1 MSSLFT
7 ARSQS
12 CLSHSLSLRF
22 YLSNSSSSPQ
32 NSNCSSFFSTDS
44 TIFKIKI
51 LTVPISLN
59 PLLYLPFK
67 SLATSS
73 PISSPQNCSCPLLSL
88 FLHGVTASLV
98 HLFLQLSTN
107 ESTSKVYEQHLFLT
121 LIYNFIHTIFEKK
134 KFVTFPSWKSWI
146 ISVQKNKVNGSVI
159 AKSSSLRC

>member
-1 MSSLFT
+1 MCHAKRPYSKLMSSLFT

-12 CLSHSLSLRF
+12 RLSYSLSLRF
-22 YLSNSSSSPQ
+22 YLSNSFSSPQ

-59 PLLYLPFK
+59 PLFYLPFK
-67 SLATSS
+67 SLATYT
-73 PISSPQNCSCPLLSL
+73 ISSPQNCSCPLLSL
-88 FLHGVTASLV
+88 LLHGVTASLV

-134 KFVTFPSWKSWI
+134 KKKLLLFQVENHELF
-146 ISVQKNKVNGSVI
+146 
-159 AKSSSLRC
+159 